1 MSDSHPCRVCH
12 KWFRSD
18 PKVGKRQRVCN
29 SPDCQREWHRRACAK
44 VNQKNAAGLK
54 CGRVVKLLVKGS
66 PPTAIDWPC
75 AREKVGIKVAVLIE
89 QAGKVVLRKA

>member
-1 MSDSHPCRVCH
+1 VCH

-44 VNQKNAAGLK
+44 VNQKNADGLK
-54 CGRVVKLLVKGS
+54 CCRVVKFLVKGS